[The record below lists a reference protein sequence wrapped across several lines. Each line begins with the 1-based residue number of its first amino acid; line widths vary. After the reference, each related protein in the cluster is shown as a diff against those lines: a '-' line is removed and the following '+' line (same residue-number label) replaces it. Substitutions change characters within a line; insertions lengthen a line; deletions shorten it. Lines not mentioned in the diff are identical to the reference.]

1 MEKVDE
7 RNTVLK
13 VVITGPEST
22 GKTALCE
29 ALANHLKTGYVPEY
43 SRTYLQQKEG
53 NYSQEDLILIAE
65 GQIKLEDEYQQK
77 HKSLLICDTSLEVIR
92 VWWEWKYGNCDQFI
106 INNSVKRT
114 PDLFLLLT
122 PDLPWQPDP
131 QRENPNDREELF
143 AYYQKTL
150 SEYDAKVVIISGD
163 GEKRLNSAIDAIEDI
178 TKNNHLLN

>member
-22 GKTALCE
+22 GKTALCK
-29 ALANHLKTGYVPEY
+29 ALANHFKTSYVPEY
-43 SRTYLQQKEG
+43 SRSYLQQKEG
-53 NYSQEDLILIAE
+53 NYSQKDLTLIAE
-65 GQIKLEDEYQQK
+65 GQIKLEDEHQQK

-92 VWWEWKYGNCDQFI
+92 VWSEWKYGNCDEFI
-106 INNSVKRT
+106 INNAVQRT

-122 PDLPWQPDP
+122 PDLLWHPDP
-131 QRENPNDREELF
+131 LRENPDDRTELF

-150 SEYDAKVVIISGD
+150 SEYDAKVVIIRGD
-163 GEKRLNSAIDAIEDI
+163 REKRLTSAIEAIEDF

>member
-29 ALANHLKTGYVPEY
+29 ALAIHFKVGYVPEY
-43 SRTYLQQKEG
+43 SRSYLQLNKGGYTQK
-53 NYSQEDLILIAE
+53 DLTLIAK
-65 GQIKLEDEYQQK
+65 GQIKLENKFQLK
-77 HKSLLICDTSLEVIR
+77 HKSMLLCDTSLEVIR
-92 VWWEWKYGNCDQFI
+92 VWSEWKYKSCDEFI
-106 INNSVKRT
+106 VENAIKRT

-131 QRENPNDREELF
+131 IRENPHDREELF
-143 AYYQKTL
+143 AYYQRSL
-150 SEYDAKVVIISGD
+150 SEYNAKVVIISGVC
-163 GEKRLNSAIDAIEDI
+163 EKRIISAVQVI
-178 TKNNHLLN
+178 TGLIQNNRSIN